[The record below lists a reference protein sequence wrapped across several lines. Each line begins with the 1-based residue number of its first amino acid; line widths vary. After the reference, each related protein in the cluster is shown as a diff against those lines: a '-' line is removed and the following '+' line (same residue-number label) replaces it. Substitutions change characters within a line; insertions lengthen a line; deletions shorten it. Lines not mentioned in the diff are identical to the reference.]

1 MKGKTNAVIGGGSD
15 IKLAKLT
22 IKLTATADESKL
34 IGTSIIV
41 KYGAIESTY
50 SYTGYPLVLD
60 ILPYVDCTVT
70 VASVSGFAID
80 SSSKSIEDISPDIDN
95 IITFTYARGYI
106 TTVLIRQTTIS
117 DPDTMIETVVDE
129 GGIEAIRAN
138 SHRYTGTYSN
148 NTMKLKQLDD
158 NDGTKYLDG
167 SAAKLTTI
175 GTDVWMKL
183 PQFWYKCWPAVTG
196 ANSNTKSDIYMSV
209 AYGIKPDD
217 TYEEWKGN
225 RLYGVYKSYVSSYK
239 SYSVS
244 GKKPTIFSYAPMA
257 EAYVRYNMSVM
268 HFFDHCMLTRL
279 FWIYYKTTNSN
290 KIIGAGNYS
299 GTYTTGVTNSMG
311 MRDTSKTVNGDKAI
325 INFWGLEDYWRKY
338 AYEYMY
344 YVYMSSIDNF
354 SEVDFTATASI
365 NGVHSPTYFVDR
377 NSLDIYNS
385 FFSATELMESTNKVF
400 NIPRN
405 GAASN
410 SYTTNYCSAL
420 VGGSASVDQDMLN
433 EVLDE
438 DESITWGDFFIEHS
452 LRRGSSHRGAGLSD
466 TETYPKFDS
475 EINDYDDWYAMLD
488 TYSRLLYVGDYTI
501 EN

>member
-80 SSSKSIEDISPDIDN
+80 ASSKSIEDISPDIDN
-95 IITFTYARGYI
+95 IITFTYTRGYI

-117 DPDTMIETVVDE
+117 DPDTMIETIVDE

-209 AYGIKPDD
+209 AYGIKPDN
-217 TYEEWKGN
+217 TYEEWKGD

-244 GKKPTIFSYAPMA
+244 GKKPTAFSYKPVAD
-257 EAYVRYNMSVM
+257 AYVRYSMSVM

-290 KIIGAGNYS
+290 KIIGIGNYS

-311 MRDTSKTVNGDKAI
+311 MRDTSKTVNGDTAI
-325 INFWGLEDYWRKY
+325 INFWGLEDYWRRN
-338 AYEYMY
+338 AYEYMQH
-344 YVYMSSIDNF
+344 VYISSIDTF
-354 SEVDFTATASI
+354 DEVDFEATASI
-365 NGVHSPTYFVDR
+365 TGVNSYNYFVER
-377 NSLDIYNS
+377 TGLDIYSS
-385 FFSATELMESTNKVF
+385 FFSATELMESINKVF

-420 VGGSASVDQDMLN
+420 VGGTADIGQETLDA
-433 EVLDE
+433 VLDE
-438 DESITWGDFFIEHS
+438 DEGITYRDFFYGHS
-452 LRRGSSHRGAGLSD
+452 LRRGNSDRGAGLSD
-466 TETYPKFDS
+466 TETYPEFDNG
-475 EINDYDDWYAMLD
+475 IADYDSWFAMSN
-488 TYSRLLYVGDYTI
+488 TYSRLLYVGNYII
-501 EN
+501 ES